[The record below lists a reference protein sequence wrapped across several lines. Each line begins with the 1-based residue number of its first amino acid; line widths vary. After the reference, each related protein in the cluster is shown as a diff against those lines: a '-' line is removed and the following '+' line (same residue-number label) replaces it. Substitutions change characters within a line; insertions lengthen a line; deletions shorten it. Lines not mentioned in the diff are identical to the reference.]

1 MKKQLFLKII
11 LINLIFISNAHAK
24 DIYSCVAS
32 SAYGDPKDLLLTEEK
47 KFYPTIII
55 EGDSLT
61 FVYSKNDLQ
70 FKSEYKILDIKKNQ
84 LVGIHKLE
92 PDYVDLI
99 HFNLKEKVYSTFYS
113 DGNAN
118 TLKYGKCSD
127 GIKLN

>member
-11 LINLIFISNAHAK
+11 LINLIFLSNAHAK

-99 HFNLKEKVYSTFYS
+99 HFNLKEKIFSTLFANNY
-113 DGNAN
+113 AN
-118 TLKYGKCSD
+118 TVQYGKCSA
-127 GIKLN
+127 GL